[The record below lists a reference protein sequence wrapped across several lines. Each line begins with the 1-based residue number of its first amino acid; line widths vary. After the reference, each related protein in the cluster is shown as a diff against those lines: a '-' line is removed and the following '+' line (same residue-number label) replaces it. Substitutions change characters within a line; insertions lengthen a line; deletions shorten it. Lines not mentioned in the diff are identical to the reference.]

1 MRTDRSASF
10 LLTLVVGVSLT
21 FPGCGSGGDGEMVK
35 MAPEAEKKVQDMLG
49 GMQKKM
55 QDMHKAQGKGANRGR

>member
-1 MRTDRSASF
+1 MRIDRSASF
-10 LLTLVVGVSLT
+10 LLTLAVGVSLT
-21 FPGCGSGGDGEMVK
+21 FPACGSGGDGEMVK

-55 QDMHKAQGKGANRGR
+55 QDMHKAQGKAANKGR